1 MKAFL
6 TVIGTDK
13 VGIIA
18 AVSTLLAA
26 NGVNIEDISQTI
38 MQGTFTMVM
47 AVDLSGAK
55 ADFSALK
62 SALTPCADELGVEIS
77 LRHSDIFNAM
87 HKI

>member
-18 AVSTLLAA
+18 AVSTLLAD

-47 AVDLSGAK
+47 AVDLAGAK
-55 ADFSALK
+55 AEFGKLKAALEK
-62 SALTPCADELGVEIS
+62 CASDLGVEIS
-77 LRHSDIFNAM
+77 LRHADIFNAM

>member
-47 AVDLSGAK
+47 AVDLTGAK
-55 ADFSALK
+55 ADLGTLKTALK
-62 SALTPCADELGVEIS
+62 ECADELGVEIS
-77 LRHSDIFNAM
+77 LRHADIFNAM

>member
-55 ADFSALK
+55 AD
-62 SALTPCADELGVEIS
+62 
-77 LRHSDIFNAM
+77 AM

>member
-62 SALTPCADELGVEIS
+62 SALNACADELGVEIS
-77 LRHSDIFNAM
+77 LRHADIFNAM